1 MGKGG
6 RQTERR
12 DCVKTSQLGV
22 ICGEK
27 CVTDIRQNPLSFT
40 EINKASIDE
49 ENITQKNRFTSM
61 KICMS
66 KVMT

>member
-22 ICGEK
+22 ICGRK
-27 CVTDIRQNPLSFT
+27 CVTDIKQDPLSFT
-40 EINKASIDE
+40 EVNKSSINEKKNPKEQIYIN
-49 ENITQKNRFTSM
+49 ENLYE
-61 KICMS
+61 
-66 KVMT
+66 